1 MRFALAFALALEPV
15 SPPSTD
21 AGGVVDDSPVEQ
33 QPAPAPKLEPAAD
46 AATLFRL
53 GRYREAA
60 DAFAR
65 EHAINPDPA
74 LLFGRAAALKRSGD
88 CLSALDAFEDF
99 IAADP
104 PQPDVEE
111 AQRQIEDCRAIVEAT
126 AAAATQTSDASTY
139 DSGTPPSD
147 RARPQT
153 RRHAASGV
161 WYRDALGGALVGIGT
176 PVLLT
181 GVGLYAGS
189 FALAGRPQPSAQS
202 QHESRRETVRAL
214 AVSGIPLMAVG
225 AAAVIAGAV
234 RWALLARRKDR
245 NHGGSSAAATPGIV
259 WHF

>member
-1 MRFALAFALALEPV
+1 MRLVLALALALEPA
-15 SPPSTD
+15 SPPPAD
-21 AGGVVDDSPVEQ
+21 ADVVDDSPVEDQ
-33 QPAPAPKLEPAAD
+33 QSAPSPKVEPPAD

-65 EHAINPDPA
+65 EHASNPDPA

-99 IAADP
+99 IEADP

-111 AQRQIEDCRAIVEAT
+111 AQRQIEDCRTIVEAT
-126 AAAATQTSDASTY
+126 AAAATQRPVSSTY
-139 DSGTPPSD
+139 DGGSPPD
-147 RARPQT
+147 ERTRPQT
-153 RRHAASGV
+153 RRHAASKP
-161 WYRDALGGALVGIGT
+161 WYRDPLGGALVGIGT

-181 GVGLYAGS
+181 GVGLYAGG
-189 FALAGRPQPSAQS
+189 FALAGRPQPGAQS

-214 AVSGIPLMAVG
+214 AVSGISLMAVG
-225 AAAVIAGAV
+225 AAAVSAGAV
-234 RWALLARRKDR
+234 RWALLARRKNR
-245 NHGGSSAAATPGIV
+245 ARLGSPAAATPGIA